1 MPSLQCCKC
10 VTNMFGQCGSNEENK
25 TGDTIKPGKKKR
37 RGSVLKN
44 GIIYTQT
51 SDDEIPVPIGTFVD
65 KDKKVTFVQEPDIG
79 FLWVFITDVFRWS
92 TSPLVSSV
100 VVFVLSFW
108 FTMIHVDAFNECK
121 LSTEFRLDGLEIKQ
135 QWRNSTMRT
144 TYGEECS
151 MQQNPILSNLGSIMV
166 FFLTIALGAGL
177 DKYKETLRMYEE
189 ITGDIKAMGMLMV
202 HLTFDHEKYCYEK
215 GKGLVFK
222 DNVETVYR
230 KIRYLLAS
238 LGPTV
243 KNTLAGGEYEIP
255 YEPNTWSW
263 LDFTSYMEC
272 GGKYN
277 LPRLVWLDPFA
288 AISDR
293 KYYVVRKDL
302 DCCSKLCFSTTTEFS
317 NYWKD
322 SYSMFTTENKI
333 TKKFWKERGYEWN
346 EKTKTLTELNPN
358 TASKNTLNTNK
369 RLLKK
374 EINHFKEAKEA
385 RERLSNELDG
395 NIDSEIQYAL
405 YSKIEDIHDKT
416 DMDAFECTMTVL
428 LDELMRLFENGLG
441 FGEDEGSAIIS
452 AAIERWNAIY
462 ATWGTMASLKTFS
475 EPIAVNMFRLFL
487 VGTYAYFVPIG
498 YLKYVGTGIE
508 DRIRWYVAAEMF
520 IFCLMW
526 WLAFAVRNPFKHSW
540 VIRNV
545 NRLAYSTQFQVLHL
559 MAYQRIFDSTDYG
572 SNSKY
577 GYLTKKDSDVTDRY
591 GFFSKKRW
599 SEEEALERLIKAV
612 NKRNIT
618 VKNDNRGLERI
629 ISEAFTRMKNDTQT
643 TLNELKEIITGIMTE
658 IKQYDRDALAK
669 ELDIIMRNNKTVKGT
684 KLGGLGTIKER
695 EADAEQQRIGTGG
708 GKRNWKSQI
717 RSRIRPSQRSS
728 YLAF

>member
-10 VTNMFGQCGSNEENK
+10 VFDMFGRFGSNDQK
-25 TGDTIKPGKKKR
+25 KKGDTIKTTGR
-37 RGSVLKN
+37 RGSLLKGGAVLFPQISK
-44 GIIYTQT
+44 
-51 SDDEIPVPIGTFVD
+51 DKIPAPIGTFAPAY
-65 KDKKVTFVQEPDIG
+65 KKVTFVQEPDIG
-79 FLWVFITDVFRWS
+79 FLWVFGTDLFRWI
-92 TSPLVSSV
+92 TSPLISSV
-100 VVFVLSFW
+100 VVFGLSFW
-108 FTMIHVDAFNECK
+108 FTIIHVDAFKECK
-121 LSTEFRLDGLEIKQ
+121 LTTEFRLNGLEIKQ

-144 TYGEECS
+144 TYGEKCS

-202 HLTFDHEKYCYEK
+202 HLTFDHEKYKYEK
-215 GKGLVFK
+215 GKGLLYK

-243 KNTLAGGEYEIP
+243 KNTLAGGEYEIQYRP
-255 YEPNTWSW
+255 STWSW
-263 LDFTSYMEC
+263 LYLTKYMEC

-277 LPRLVWLDPFA
+277 LPRIVWLDPFA
-288 AISDR
+288 AMSDR

-302 DCCSKLCFSTTTEFS
+302 NCCSKLCFSTTTEYR

-322 SYSMFTTENKI
+322 SVVMYTDEKEI
-333 TKKFWKERGYEWN
+333 RKKAN
-346 EKTKTLTELNPN
+346 EKMKIMQSDEKSIMEKRDKALKHFKIAKP
-358 TASKNTLNTNK
+358 ARD
-369 RLLKK
+369 RLLKALDNN
-374 EINHFKEAKEA
+374 I
-385 RERLSNELDG
+385 SN
-395 NIDSEIQYAL
+395 EIQYAL

-462 ATWGTMASLKTFS
+462 ATWGTMASLKTFA
-475 EPIAVNMFRLFL
+475 EPIAVNTFRLVL

-559 MAYQRIFDSTDYG
+559 MAYQQIFDNCDYG
-572 SNSKY
+572 SDSKY
-577 GYLTKKDSDVTDRY
+577 GYIKFKK
-591 GFFSKKRW
+591 
-599 SEEEALERLIKAV
+599 EEEEQKEEEKGDETRLGYGVFTKDRRSAEEKMFNRLLLAI
-612 NKRNIT
+612 NQRNIQGAS
-618 VKNDNRGLERI
+618 NNLELRRI
-629 ISEAFTRMKNDTQT
+629 IKDALDSMKLDSKLRDQQLKQIIERVMTDISDFDRT
-643 TLNELKEIITGIMTE
+643 VLAAELKTIM
-658 IKQYDRDALAK
+658 DAMGPPPK
-669 ELDIIMRNNKTVKGT
+669 PPPKPPPNPPRTRRRR
-684 KLGGLGTIKER
+684 GGVMTRYRKI
-695 EADAEQQRIGTGG
+695 AT
-708 GKRNWKSQI
+708 N
-717 RSRIRPSQRSS
+717 
-728 YLAF
+728 LAF